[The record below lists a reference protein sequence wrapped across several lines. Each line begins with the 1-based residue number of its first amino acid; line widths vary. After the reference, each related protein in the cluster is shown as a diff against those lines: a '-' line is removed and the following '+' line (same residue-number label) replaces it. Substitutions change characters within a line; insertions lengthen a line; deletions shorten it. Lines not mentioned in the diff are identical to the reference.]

1 MSEKRETILRLLQ
14 DETGRITDVKVEQQP
29 VPEPTPTPDPKNPLT
44 VIELKPDT
52 KTTALYTLS
61 EGVVVDWGDGTKS
74 VVNASDVERGDVRHT
89 YATSATSNRVVTID
103 GEIDRTGRQERSV
116 FDTSSLVAVRSLGT
130 IRGSAVLLFSGCRSL
145 TTIPKGLFDH
155 CTALTSFSGCFKEC
169 SALTTIPEGLFD
181 KLAAVESFVDCFY
194 GCNKLKAIPSGL
206 FDHCTKIFDLVDCFF
221 ACTNLTGETPYTMV
235 DGKKVPL
242 WRRYEGNGFRRVR
255 YANGCFKGCTGLS
268 DYAEIPDVWK

>member
-1 MSEKRETILRLLQ
+1 MSEKRETILRLIQ
-14 DETGRITDVKVEQQP
+14 DETGRVIDAKIEQAAA
-29 VPEPTPTPDPKNPLT
+29 PEPTPDPKEPLT
-44 VIELKPDT
+44 VIELKPE
-52 KTTALYTLS
+52 TTSTYLNNLT
-61 EGVVVDWGDGTKS
+61 EGLVVDWGDGTKS
-74 VVNASDVERGDVRHT
+74 VVNDLDVERGDVRHT

-103 GEIDRTGRQERSV
+103 GEIDRTGRLERSV
-116 FDTSSLVAVRSLGT
+116 FDKRSLVAVRSLGP
-130 IRGSAVLLFSGCRSL
+130 IKGSAALLFSGCSSL

-181 KLAAVESFVDCFY
+181 KLAAVESFADCFY
-194 GCNKLKAIPSGL
+194 GCNKLKAIPPGL
-206 FDHCTKIFDLVDCFF
+206 FDHCTKISDLIDCFF
-221 ACTNLTGETPYTMV
+221 ACTSLTGETPYTMV

-255 YANGCFKGCTGLS
+255 YGNCCFRDCTGLS

>member
-1 MSEKRETILRLLQ
+1 MLLLNL
-14 DETGRITDVKVEQQP
+14 TNKKIKHF
-29 VPEPTPTPDPKNPLT
+29 T

-52 KTTALYTLS
+52 KDTFLRDLT
-61 EGVVVDWGDGTKS
+61 EGSVVDWGDGTKS
-74 VVNASDVERGDVRHT
+74 TVTAAEAQAKKVKHT
-89 YATSATSNRVVTID
+89 YATLASSNRVVTID
-103 GEIDRTGRQERSV
+103 GEIDRTGTQEYSV

-130 IRGSAVLLFSGCRSL
+130 IRGSAWLLFSGCRSL

-181 KLAAVESFVDCFY
+181 KLAAAESFVDCFY

-206 FDHCTKIFDLVDCFF
+206 FDHCTRIYYLVNCFF

-242 WRRYEGNGFRRVR
+242 WRRYEGNGFRRVKWV
-255 YANGCFKGCTGLS
+255 NCCFKGCTGLS
-268 DYAEIPDVWK
+268 DYDEIPDVWK